1 MTVRQRLASSR
12 QTPAWSL
19 SLWVSPALL
28 TTTESEGVILL
39 SRSGVH
45 FVPMAAL
52 FSGEDYHG
60 PRRFVLVSRD
70 FYLSYYEGRNM
81 IAGFENDPHNVT
93 IHDARN
99 SPGTFHETGFTL
111 IKLDQVLT

>member
-1 MTVRQRLASSR
+1 M
-12 QTPAWSL
+12 
-19 SLWVSPALL
+19 
-28 TTTESEGVILL
+28 ILL

-52 FSGEDYHG
+52 FSGEDYHS

-70 FYLSYYEGRNM
+70 FYLIYNEGRNM
-81 IAGFENDPHNVT
+81 IAGFENDRHNVT

-99 SPGTFHETGFTL
+99 STDTFHQTGFTL
-111 IKLDQVLT
+111 IKLDQVLTYLYPNSQ

>member
-1 MTVRQRLASSR
+1 M
-12 QTPAWSL
+12 
-19 SLWVSPALL
+19 
-28 TTTESEGVILL
+28 ILL

-52 FSGEDYHG
+52 FSGQDYHR

-70 FYLSYYEGRNM
+70 CYLSYTEGRNM
-81 IAGFENDPHNVT
+81 IAGFENDRHNVT

-111 IKLDQVLT
+111 IKLDQVLTYLHPNSMTSSHVIFLNWLLRNYVK

>member
-12 QTPAWSL
+12 QTPVWSL

-52 FSGEDYHG
+52 FSGEDYHS
-60 PRRFVLVSRD
+60 PRRFVLVSKY

-81 IAGFENDPHNVT
+81 IAGFENDRHNVT

>member
-1 MTVRQRLASSR
+1 M
-12 QTPAWSL
+12 
-19 SLWVSPALL
+19 
-28 TTTESEGVILL
+28 

-52 FSGEDYHG
+52 FSGEDYHR

-70 FYLSYYEGRNM
+70 CYLSYTEGRNM

-111 IKLDQVLT
+111 IKLDQVLKYLKPNSVTFSHGIFLI